1 MKVGDRVLICKKVTE
16 PIGPQTRVTQMF
28 EVASTIVEENCP
40 NEWDEELCFRESAGG
55 LFHMTPD
62 AEGRHRN
69 VGNDEYYLIPH
80 PEFSGAKNEQ

>member
-16 PIGPQTRVTQMF
+16 PIGPQTRVF
-28 EVASTIVEENCP
+28 EVASTIVEENCK
-40 NEWDEELCFRESAGG
+40 NIFDDQLCFREASGG

-62 AEGRHRN
+62 AEGRHPN

-80 PEFSGAKNEQ
+80 PEFSGERNEA